1 MYYTDEHMDE
11 IFEKASNTS
20 TEKIHLQYDVL
31 RQMVRNY
38 LSNMLSKDMHD
49 EKNILECEFPIFR
62 NRDYFGLGELE
73 MPFVDR
79 MYMLNDGT
87 IWIHIYGEDDETWSE
102 LDEFDIED
110 MVYFIENIDNIEN

>member
-1 MYYTDEHMDE
+1 MYYSENHDDE

-20 TEKIHLQYDVL
+20 AEKIHLQYDVL

-49 EKNILECEFPIFR
+49 ENNILECYYPIFS
-62 NRDYFGLGELE
+62 NRYFGIGELE
-73 MPFVDR
+73 KPNVDK

-87 IWIHIYGEDDETWSE
+87 IWIHIHGEDDETWSE

-110 MVYFIENIDNIEN
+110 MVYFIENIENN